1 MQICRPFHYSANA
14 ADSTVRK
21 THRLIEMR
29 PAKSARLTNGTDRG
43 REAEKCSD
51 KFGHSDCVFLREYV
65 NLPKWAVCPLRCM
78 IAQNYAEITRT
89 HEVSKSG
96 WWLGET
102 LRSANAA
109 ARSTAHWRAAAA
121 PGSAAA

>member
-21 THRLIEMR
+21 THRLIEMMNCAER
-29 PAKSARLTNGTDRG
+29 PPDKRDRSRARG
-43 REAEKCSD
+43 RKV
-51 KFGHSDCVFLREYV
+51 FGQIRTLALRISAGIRQ
-65 NLPKWAVCPLRCM
+65 LAKMAVCPLRCM

-96 WWLGET
+96 SSPVGHPDYFWWSHQ
-102 LRSANAA
+102 SA
-109 ARSTAHWRAAAA
+109 RQGWHS
-121 PGSAAA
+121 GC